1 MHSDRIFRNE
11 SHVFEIMVAISDR
24 LCVFKVIH
32 IPQRTVKDR
41 RKRERE
47 KSDGEREY
55 VRGEGKMGRGSGK

>member
-24 LCVFKVIH
+24 LCVFKVI
-32 IPQRTVKDR
+32 QRTVKDR

-47 KSDGEREY
+47 E
-55 VRGEGKMGRGSGK
+55 